1 MFLAINIAEISCVLC
16 PVINQM
22 FWSVLIILPSS
33 AGLTSISYD
42 QSEIGGKLKFLSAP
56 NKLHIKKLKTNYCF
70 ENNDRSAGTAPYLIC
85 IEFNVESSYS
95 AQQCWVLVKSWV
107 SKNCLT
113 WRILYLKLSGVDIQL
128 TWVRQKYT
136 KWIFEMSFPAPRE
149 ANSGTVL
156 KYHWW
161 LVKTVKTVLSPQYV
175 CLNDSQ
181 AGVVSGDWLAG
192 IFVSRLRI
200 TIIAIKYTIADLH
213 GFKAK
218 CRTC

>member
-42 QSEIGGKLKFLSAP
+42 QSEIGAKLKFLSAP

-107 SKNCLT
+107 SKNFFLVVQSFIT
-113 WRILYLKLSGVDIQL
+113 HK
-128 TWVRQKYT
+128 KYNDT
-136 KWIFEMSFPAPRE
+136 MKMLQSWKYIRHTGYCTLFMTGICMIFRF
-149 ANSGTVL
+149 
-156 KYHWW
+156 
-161 LVKTVKTVLSPQYV
+161 
-175 CLNDSQ
+175 
-181 AGVVSGDWLAG
+181 
-192 IFVSRLRI
+192 RI
-200 TIIAIKYTIADLH
+200 TSIIIVISRDWVFAWIPRKVCGWLN
-213 GFKAK
+213 
-218 CRTC
+218 C